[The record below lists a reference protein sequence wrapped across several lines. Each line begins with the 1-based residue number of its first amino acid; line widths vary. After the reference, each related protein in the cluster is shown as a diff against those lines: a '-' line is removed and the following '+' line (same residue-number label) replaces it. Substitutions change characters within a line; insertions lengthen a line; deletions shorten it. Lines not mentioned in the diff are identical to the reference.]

1 MVLRLIAVAWGVRVI
16 ITLLPLS
23 WMFLTSDEQQQRA
36 QQIYKG
42 FVLVSFEIVPCI
54 VMLLITYIHLFS
66 IVRNRNRY
74 IKALQLQVVNR
85 YNLNNVSRR
94 GREHEK
100 SIVHVLVVVV
110 ILSEIFWV
118 LSVYRAFCEYF
129 KLCLISIALVQIS
142 RLFLFL
148 NCAVNVF
155 VYAFL
160 KSDIRQEMKKLLR
173 FNL

>member
-23 WMFLTSDEQQQRA
+23 WMFLTSNEQQQRA

-85 YNLNNVSRR
+85 YNLNS
-94 GREHEK
+94 
-100 SIVHVLVVVV
+100 S
-110 ILSEIFWV
+110 
-118 LSVYRAFCEYF
+118 
-129 KLCLISIALVQIS
+129 
-142 RLFLFL
+142 
-148 NCAVNVF
+148 
-155 VYAFL
+155 
-160 KSDIRQEMKKLLR
+160 
-173 FNL
+173 